1 MLPEARLLKVGA
13 RSVIDEGKLVI
24 GTGGGTRTR
33 HVFSSGLDLG
43 LPTGVLA
50 GLSIADALGNVHIL
64 GTLPASRGGV
74 AIPPAIFGHL
84 LPFFFKVHLALFSTA
99 IRRMAYGNNRPP
111 SDGCGQLSDYGEF
124 WL

>member
-24 GTGGGTRTR
+24 GTSGGTRTR

-64 GTLPASRGGV
+64 GTLPA
-74 AIPPAIFGHL
+74 
-84 LPFFFKVHLALFSTA
+84 
-99 IRRMAYGNNRPP
+99 
-111 SDGCGQLSDYGEF
+111 
-124 WL
+124 